1 MKKKLIKDA
10 ACAMILSLIFLPCLA
25 FAQAPEQTV
34 TEEADEDLP
43 IYKIAEELGLSSEQK
58 EKLKEQRFQARYSM
72 IENRNKIRLKELEL
86 RHELEEEAIN
96 HEAINKIV
104 AELKQLH
111 GATIEQRVNSI
122 LKMREILSPEQF
134 EKLQSLGK
142 QRMAE
147 KAQEQKSRFPF
158 FRRGAK
164 EDRR

>member
-1 MKKKLIKDA
+1 MNKRFIKETA
-10 ACAMILSLIFLPCLA
+10 YAVILALIFLPYLA

-34 TEEADEDLP
+34 AEETGEELP
-43 IYKIAEELGLSSEQK
+43 ISNIAKELGLSPEQK
-58 EKLKEQRFQARYSM
+58 EELKEQRFQSKYSM
-72 IENRNKIRLKELEL
+72 TENRNKIKLKELEL
-86 RHELEEEAIN
+86 RHELENEVVN

-111 GATIEQRVNSI
+111 GATIEQRVNSN

-142 QRMAE
+142 QRIIE
-147 KAQEQKSRFPF
+147 KVQEQKKRFPF